1 MELVVRKD
9 YSLMTLV
16 RNEAKTR
23 KVIELRKESIFV
35 TNLSNALLQ
44 PFSRAFNSIAIIH
57 TQRILFITHTRRDCQ
72 EQTAELGST

>member
-23 KVIELRKESIFV
+23 KVTELRKESIFV

-44 PFSRAFNSIAIIH
+44 PFSRAFND
-57 TQRILFITHTRRDCQ
+57 IT
-72 EQTAELGST
+72 EIE

>member
-1 MELVVRKD
+1 MKHKLEK
-9 YSLMTLV
+9 SQ
-16 RNEAKTR
+16 K
-23 KVIELRKESIFV
+23 LRKESIV
-35 TNLSNALLQ
+35 ATHLSNALLQ